1 MPRTKNSK
9 TLDAINN
16 DLASK
21 FQVDWDQTTWQRNLE
36 AFAFQCTDELT
47 PLDHFIGQD
56 RAQEA
61 IRFGLEVDKPGYNL
75 FVTGLTGTGKTSAI
89 KTHLQ
94 SIVDDL
100 DRQEK
105 RRPISDWAYVYCFE
119 DPDRPN
125 AICLPRGT
133 GKVYRQQLAT
143 ALRTL
148 QDEIPKVLKSEGFE
162 TQVRGHEEN
171 DRKATQDLMSGLE
184 QAGHEANFAVQ
195 LTPNGITIFPMT
207 EGRPM
212 TPEEYQ
218 ALESEPKAAIDEVR
232 AQLMQQTQD
241 TMAKIREL
249 EKASAQLM
257 QQLERGAVDQLVDQV
272 FFEVHALSQDIPEM
286 QQFLTDLGEY
296 VVNNI
301 GYFKEFDAPK
311 SALPGIPGI
320 SQGPAAGAAA
330 LGIDPFLPFELNVLV
345 DNSAVEKLPII
356 IEPNP
361 NWGNLFGRIE
371 RRAVMGA
378 YVSDHGML
386 KPGAVHL
393 ANGGYLVL
401 NARDVLVAPGV
412 WEGLKRAI
420 RNQEARLEDPA
431 EQSGLFI
438 PQGLRP
444 EPVPLDLKVIVTGD
458 ESIYRL
464 LTSSDNED
472 FWDLFKV
479 KAEFDFRVDLNE
491 ENMMA
496 YCAFICRT
504 CEEENLLAFET
515 GGAAR
520 VLEFGARQVSD
531 QTKLSTRF
539 GQIKD
544 LLIEADY
551 WARKDDAEMVQ
562 DHHVQQAIS
571 QKVYRLNLVEE
582 RLQEMISDGSLLL
595 DVDGGKVGQINGLAV
610 YDLGDFSFGRPS
622 RITVQTFAGREGF
635 INIERESDM
644 SGRSHN
650 KGILILSGYL
660 GAKFGKDRPLTLSA
674 SIAFEQS
681 YDGVDGD
688 SASSTELYAISSSL
702 SGLPLRQDIAVTGS
716 VNQRGEI
723 QPIGGVNQKVEGM
736 FDVCRSTAGL
746 TGTQG
751 VVIPHQNVKNLML
764 RDDVVDAIREGMFHI
779 YAVKTIDE
787 GLEVLTG
794 VPAGETDDSGAY
806 PEGTVNY
813 LVAKRLSELNDS
825 MRGYFQ
831 GLVSNELVANRGL
844 TVIPTKAGIHPAC
857 LSQNSLK

>member
-1 MPRTKNSK
+1 MPRSK
-9 TLDAINN
+9 ISGTSN
-16 DLASK
+16 DLASR
-21 FQVDWDQTTWQRNLE
+21 FRVDWDKTTWKRDLE
-36 AFAFQCTDELT
+36 AFAFKCTDELT
-47 PLDHFIGQD
+47 PLDYFIGQD

-100 DRQEK
+100 DRQGK
-105 RRPISDWAYVYCFE
+105 RRPISDWTYVYNFE
-119 DPDRPN
+119 DPDRPRV
-125 AICLPRGT
+125 IRLPRGS
-133 GKVYRQQLAT
+133 GKAFRQQLAT

-148 QDEIPKVLKSEGFE
+148 QEEIPKMLKSEGFE
-162 TQVRGHEEN
+162 AQVRGHEETE
-171 DRKATQDLMSGLE
+171 RKATQDLMSGLE
-184 QAGHEANFAVQ
+184 QAGQEANFAVQ

-218 ALESEPKAAIDEVR
+218 ALESEPKQAIDEVR
-232 AQLMQQTQD
+232 SRLMQDTQD

-249 EKASAQLM
+249 EKSSAQWL
-257 QQLERGAVDQLVDQV
+257 QELERSAGDQLVDQV
-272 FFEVHALSQDIPEM
+272 FFELHALAQEIPEM
-286 QQFLTDLGEY
+286 RQFLSDLGEY
-296 VVNNI
+296 VLGNI
-301 GYFKEFDAPK
+301 NLFKETDGPRPAIPGMAGAPGM
-311 SALPGIPGI
+311 PGIPP
-320 SQGPAAGAAA
+320 GPAAGSAA
-330 LGIDPFLPFELNVLV
+330 LGMNPFLPFELNVLV
-345 DNSAVEKLPII
+345 DNSAVDKLPII

-371 RRAVMGA
+371 RRAMMGT

-401 NARDVLVAPGV
+401 NARDVLMAPGA
-412 WEGLKRAI
+412 WEGLKRSI

-431 EQSGLFI
+431 EQTGLFI

-479 KAEFDFRVDLNE
+479 KAEFDYRVDLNE
-491 ENMMA
+491 ENVMA

-515 GGAAR
+515 GGAAK

-551 WARKDDAEMVQ
+551 WARKDDAPLVQ
-562 DHHVQQAIS
+562 DHHVQQAVN
-571 QKVYRLNLVEE
+571 QKIYRLNLVEE

-595 DVDGGKVGQINGLAV
+595 DVTGEKVGQINGLAV
-610 YDLGDFSFGRPS
+610 YDLGDFSFGRPT

-635 INIERESDM
+635 INIEREASM
-644 SGRSHN
+644 SGRTHD
-650 KGILILSGYL
+650 KGVLILSGYL
-660 GAKFGKDRPLTLSA
+660 GAKFGRDRPLTLSA
-674 SIAFEQS
+674 SICFEQS

-688 SASSTELYAISSSL
+688 SASSTELYAIASSL

-716 VNQRGEI
+716 VNQKGEI

-736 FDVCRSTAGL
+736 FDVCRAASGL

-764 RDDVVDAIREGMFHI
+764 RDDVVEAIRDGKFHV

-787 GLEVLTG
+787 GLEILTG
-794 VPAGETDDSGAY
+794 TAAGEADAAGEF

-813 LVAKRLSELNDS
+813 LIAKRLGELNDS

-831 GLVSNELVANRGL
+831 GLLSNG
-844 TVIPTKAGIHPAC
+844 
-857 LSQNSLK
+857 S

>member
-1 MPRTKNSK
+1 MPRTKNNK
-9 TLDAINN
+9 KDA
-16 DLASK
+16 DLASR
-21 FQVDWDQTTWQRNLE
+21 FRVEWDRTTWQRDLKS
-36 AFAFQCTDELT
+36 FAFQCTDELT

-89 KTHLQ
+89 KSHLQ

-105 RRPISDWAYVYCFE
+105 RRPISDWAYVYNFE
-119 DPDRPN
+119 DSDRPN
-125 AICLPRGT
+125 AIRLPRGT
-133 GKVYRQQLAT
+133 GKVYRQQLAA

-162 TQVRGHEEN
+162 SQVRGHEET
-171 DRKATQDLMSGLE
+171 DRKATQELMSGLE
-184 QAGHEANFAVQ
+184 QAGQEANFAVQ
-195 LTPNGITIFPMT
+195 LTPNGITIFPMI

-249 EKASAQLM
+249 EKASAQLL
-257 QQLERGAVDQLVDQV
+257 QELERSAGDQLVDQV
-272 FFEVHALSQDIPEM
+272 FFDLHAQSQDIPEM
-286 QQFLTDLGEY
+286 QHFLSHLGEY
-296 VVNNI
+296 VLNNI
-301 GYFKEFDAPK
+301 NHFKESDAPK
-311 SALPGIPGI
+311 SMISGVPGIPGMPP
-320 SQGPAAGAAA
+320 GPAAGGAA
-330 LGIDPFLPFELNVLV
+330 LGINPFLPFELNVLV
-345 DNSAVEKLPII
+345 DNSGVEKLPII
-356 IEPNP
+356 IEANP

-371 RRAVMGA
+371 RRALMGT

-401 NARDVLVAPGV
+401 NARDVLMAPGA

-431 EQSGLFI
+431 EQTGLFT

-479 KAEFDFRVDLNE
+479 KAEFDYRVDLNE

-504 CEEENLLAFET
+504 CEEESLLAFDT

-551 WARKDDAEMVQ
+551 WARKDDAETVQ

-595 DVDGGKVGQINGLAV
+595 DVDGEKVGQINGLAV

-635 INIERESDM
+635 INIEREADL
-644 SGRSHN
+644 SGRTHN

-736 FDVCRSTAGL
+736 FDVCRAAAGL

-751 VVIPHQNVKNLML
+751 VLIPHQNVKNLML
-764 RDDVVDAIREGMFHI
+764 RDDVVEAIREGMFHI

-794 VPAGETDDSGAY
+794 VPAGEADDTGAY

-813 LVAKRLSELNDS
+813 LVAKRLGELNDS

-831 GLVSNELVANRGL
+831 GLISNG
-844 TVIPTKAGIHPAC
+844 
-857 LSQNSLK
+857 S

>member
-1 MPRTKNSK
+1 MPRSKN
-9 TLDAINN
+9 TGAN
-16 DLASK
+16 DGLEDK
-21 FQVDWDQTTWQRNLE
+21 FRVDWEKTTWNRNME
-36 AFAFQCTDELT
+36 AFAFQCTDELL

-89 KTHLQ
+89 KAHLQ

-105 RRPISDWAYVYCFE
+105 RRPISDWAYVYNFE
-119 DPDRPN
+119 DPDRPR
-125 AICLPRGT
+125 AIRLPRGT
-133 GKVYRQQLAT
+133 GKVYRQQLSAV
-143 ALRTL
+143 LGTL
-148 QDEIPKVLKSEGFE
+148 KDEIPKVLKSESFE
-162 TQVRGHEEN
+162 SQLRNHEET
-171 DRKATQDLMSGLE
+171 DRRATQELMGELE
-184 QAGHEANFAVQ
+184 RAGQAANFAVQ

-218 ALESEPKAAIDEVR
+218 ALEPEPKQAIDEVR
-232 AQLMQQTQD
+232 AQLMQQTQE
-241 TMAKIREL
+241 TMSRIRDL
-249 EKASAQLM
+249 EKAAAHRVQE
-257 QQLERGAVDQLVDQV
+257 LERNVGNQLVEQV
-272 FFEVHALSQDIPEM
+272 FLELNALSQDIPEM
-286 QQFLTDLGEY
+286 QNFLSDLGEY
-296 VVNNI
+296 VLNNI
-301 GYFKEFDAPK
+301 NLFKEEEAPK
-311 SALPGIPGI
+311 PPINGMPP
-320 SQGPAAGAAA
+320 GPASGGVA
-330 LGIDPFLPFELNVLV
+330 LGFNPFLPFELNVLV

-371 RRAVMGA
+371 RRAVMGT

-386 KPGAVHL
+386 KPGAAHL

-401 NARDVLVAPGV
+401 NARDVLMAPGA
-412 WEGLKRAI
+412 WEGLKRSI
-420 RNQEARLEDPA
+420 RNREVRLEDPA
-431 EQSGLFI
+431 EQTGLFI

-458 ESIYRL
+458 ESIYRM

-479 KAEFDFRVDLNE
+479 KAEFDYRVDLNE

-504 CEEENLLAFET
+504 CEEEDLLPFAA

-562 DHHVQQAIS
+562 DHHVQTAVN
-571 QKVYRLNLVEE
+571 QKIYRLNLVEE
-582 RLQEMISDGSLLL
+582 RLKEMISDGSLLL
-595 DVDGGKVGQINGLAV
+595 DVTGEEVGQINGLAV
-610 YDLGDFSFGRPS
+610 YDLGDFSFGRPT
-622 RITVQTFAGREGF
+622 RITAQTFAGREGF
-635 INIERESDM
+635 VSIEREASM
-644 SGRSHN
+644 SGRTHD
-650 KGILILSGYL
+650 KGVLILSGYL
-660 GAKFGKDRPLTLSA
+660 GSKFGQDRPLTLSA

-688 SASSTELYAISSSL
+688 SASSTEIYAISSSL

-716 VNQRGEI
+716 VNQKGEI

-736 FDVCRSTAGL
+736 FDVCRATTGL

-751 VVIPHQNVKNLML
+751 VIIPYQNVKNLML
-764 RDDVVDAIREGMFHI
+764 RDDVVEAIREGKFHV

-787 GLEVLTG
+787 GLEILTG
-794 VPAGETDDSGAY
+794 EIAGEVDESGAF

-813 LVAKRLSELNDS
+813 LIAERLGELNDS

-831 GLVSNELVANRGL
+831 GLMSNGN
-844 TVIPTKAGIHPAC
+844 
-857 LSQNSLK
+857 

>member
-1 MPRTKNSK
+1 MASSKNSK
-9 TLDAINN
+9 IKDDVAGR
-16 DLASK
+16 
-21 FQVDWDQTTWQRNLE
+21 FRVDWDKTTWNPDLNV
-36 AFAFQCTDELT
+36 FAFKCTDELV

-56 RAQEA
+56 RAQDA

-89 KTHLQ
+89 KAHLQ

-105 RRPISDWAYVYCFE
+105 RRPISDWAYVYNFE
-119 DPDRPN
+119 DADRPR
-125 AICLPRGT
+125 AVRLPRGT
-133 GKVYRQQLAT
+133 GKVYRLQLSAV
-143 ALRTL
+143 LRTL

-162 TQVRGHEEN
+162 AQVRGHEET
-171 DRKATQDLMSGLE
+171 DRKATQDLMGELE
-184 QAGHEANFAVQ
+184 RAGQEANFAVQ
-195 LTPNGITIFPMT
+195 MTPNGITIFPMT

-218 ALESEPKAAIDEVR
+218 ALESEPKQAIDEVR
-232 AQLMQQTQD
+232 GRLMQQTQD
-241 TMAKIREL
+241 TMAKVKEL
-249 EKASAQLM
+249 EKASLQRVQA
-257 QQLERGAVDQLVDQV
+257 LERSAAGQLVDQL
-272 FFEVHALSQDIPEM
+272 FFELHALSQDIPEM
-286 QQFLTDLGEY
+286 RKFLTDLGEY
-296 VVNNI
+296 VLNNI
-301 GYFKEFDAPK
+301 NLFKESEGPK
-311 SALPGIPGI
+311 PMMSGMPPVPTGLG
-320 SQGPAAGAAA
+320 AA
-330 LGIDPFLPFELNVLV
+330 LGTNPFLPFELNVFV

-356 IEPNP
+356 VEPNP

-371 RRAVMGA
+371 RRAIMGA

-386 KPGAVHL
+386 KPGAAHL

-401 NARDVLVAPGV
+401 NARDVLMAPGA
-412 WEGLKRAI
+412 WEGLKRSI
-420 RNQEARLEDPA
+420 RNREVRLEDPA
-431 EQSGLFI
+431 EQTGLFI

-479 KAEFDFRVDLNE
+479 KAEFNFRVDLNE

-504 CEEENLLAFET
+504 CEEEDLLPFET
-515 GGAAR
+515 RGASR

-551 WARKDDAEMVQ
+551 WARKDDAEMV
-562 DHHVQQAIS
+562 HENHVQQAVS
-571 QKVYRLNLVEE
+571 QKIYRLNLVEE
-582 RLQEMISDGSLLL
+582 RIQEMIGDGSLLL
-595 DVDGGKVGQINGLAV
+595 DVEGEEVGQINGLAV
-610 YDLGDFSFGRPS
+610 YDLGDFSFGRPT
-622 RITVQTFAGREGF
+622 RITAQTYSGREGV
-635 INIERESDM
+635 INIEREASM
-644 SGRSHN
+644 SGRSHD
-650 KGILILSGYL
+650 KGVLILSGYL
-660 GAKFGKDRPLTLSA
+660 GAKFGHDRPLTLSA

-688 SASSTELYAISSSL
+688 SASSTEIYAISSSL

-736 FDVCRSTAGL
+736 FDVCQAATGL
-746 TGTQG
+746 TGHQG
-751 VVIPHQNVKNLML
+751 VIIPHQNVKNLML
-764 RDDVVDAIREGMFHI
+764 REDVVQAIKEKKFHI

-787 GLEVLTG
+787 GLEILTG
-794 VPAGETDDSGAY
+794 ITAGEIDESGVF
-806 PEGTVNY
+806 PEGTVNH
-813 LVAKRLSELNDS
+813 LIAERLGQLNDS

-831 GLVSNELVANRGL
+831 GMSSNG
-844 TVIPTKAGIHPAC
+844 
-857 LSQNSLK
+857 S

>member
-1 MPRTKNSK
+1 MPRSKKNG
-9 TLDAINN
+9 AGGA
-16 DLASK
+16 LADRFRVS
-21 FQVDWDQTTWQRNLE
+21 WEQTTWKPDPA
-36 AFAFQCTDELT
+36 AFSFHCTDELT
-47 PLDHFIGQD
+47 PLDRFIGQD

-89 KTHLQ
+89 KAHLQ

-105 RRPISDWAYVYCFE
+105 RRPISDWAYVYNFE
-119 DPDRPN
+119 DPDRPRV
-125 AICLPRGT
+125 IRLPRGT
-133 GKVYRQQLAT
+133 GKVYRQHLSA
-143 ALRTL
+143 ALRRMQEEL
-148 QDEIPKVLKSEGFE
+148 PKVLKSESFE
-162 TQVRGHEEN
+162 AQARGHEET
-171 DRKATQDLMSGLE
+171 DRKATQELMGDLE
-184 QAGHEANFAVQ
+184 QAGQAANFAVQ

-218 ALESEPKAAIDEVR
+218 ALEAEPKKAIDEVR

-241 TMAKIREL
+241 TMAKVREL
-249 EKASAQLM
+249 EMASAQRV
-257 QQLERGAVDQLVDQV
+257 QELERNAADQLVDQV
-272 FFEVHALSQDIPEM
+272 FFDLHALSPDIPEM
-286 QQFLTDLGEY
+286 RQFLSGLGGYVLNNLSLFKAADREPDRPKPMMGGPPTDPVSG
-296 VVNNI
+296 
-301 GYFKEFDAPK
+301 GT
-311 SALPGIPGI
+311 
-320 SQGPAAGAAA
+320 A
-330 LGIDPFLPFELNVLV
+330 LGVNPFLPFELNVLV
-345 DNSAVEKLPII
+345 DNSAGDKLPII

-371 RRAVMGA
+371 RRAIMGA

-401 NARDVLVAPGV
+401 NARDVLMAPGA
-412 WEGLKRAI
+412 WEGLKRSI

-431 EQSGLFI
+431 EQTGLFI

-464 LTSSDNED
+464 LTANDNED

-491 ENMMA
+491 ENTMA

-504 CEEENLLAFET
+504 CEEEDLLPFES

-531 QTKLSTRF
+531 QNKLSTRF

-551 WARKDDAEMVQ
+551 WARKDDAKMVM
-562 DHHVQQAIS
+562 DHHVQLAVN

-582 RLQEMISDGSLLL
+582 RLQEMIADGTLLL
-595 DVDGGKVGQINGLAV
+595 DITGEVVGQINGLAV

-622 RITVQTFAGREGF
+622 RITAQTYAGREGF
-635 INIERESDM
+635 INIEREASM
-644 SGRSHN
+644 SGRTHD
-650 KGILILSGYL
+650 KGVLILSGYL
-660 GAKFGKDRPLTLSA
+660 GSKFGQDRPLTLSA
-674 SIAFEQS
+674 SLCFEQS

-688 SASSTELYAISSSL
+688 SASSTEIYAISSSL
-702 SGLPLRQDIAVTGS
+702 SGLPIRQDIAVTGS
-716 VNQRGEI
+716 VNQKGEI

-736 FDVCRSTAGL
+736 FDVCRASSGL
-746 TGTQG
+746 TGSQG
-751 VVIPHQNVKNLML
+751 VMIPHQNVKNLML
-764 RDDVVDAIREGMFHI
+764 RSDVVEAIKEGKFHI

-787 GLEVLTG
+787 GLEILTG
-794 VPAGETDDSGAY
+794 RAAGEAGASGAF

-813 LVAKRLSELNDS
+813 LIAKRLGELNDS

-831 GLVSNELVANRGL
+831 GMISKG
-844 TVIPTKAGIHPAC
+844 
-857 LSQNSLK
+857 

>member
-1 MPRTKNSK
+1 MPRSNKRGTS
-9 TLDAINN
+9 T
-16 DLASK
+16 DLATK
-21 FQVDWDQTTWQRNLE
+21 YRVGWEKATWNPDME
-36 AFAFQCTDELT
+36 TFAFQCTDELA
-47 PLDHFIGQD
+47 PLDRFIGQD

-89 KTHLQ
+89 KAHLQ

-105 RRPISDWAYVYCFE
+105 RRSVSDWAYVYNFI
-119 DPDRPN
+119 DPDRPKV
-125 AICLPRGT
+125 IRIPSGM
-133 GKVYRQQLAT
+133 GKVYRRQIA
-143 ALRTL
+143 AVLRTL
-148 QDEIPKVLKSEGFE
+148 QEEIPKVLRSEAFE
-162 TQVRGHEEN
+162 AQIRSHEES
-171 DRKATQDLMSGLE
+171 DRKATQDLMGDLE
-184 QAGHEANFAVQ
+184 RVGQEVNFAVQ

-218 ALESEPKAAIDEVR
+218 ALEPEPKQAIDEVR
-232 AQLMQQTQD
+232 FQLMQQTQD
-241 TMAKIREL
+241 TMAKIRDL
-249 EKASAQLM
+249 EKASTRRVQD
-257 QQLERGAVDQLVDQV
+257 LERSAGDQLVDQV
-272 FFEVHALSQDIPEM
+272 FFDLQALSQDIPEM
-286 QQFLTDLGEY
+286 QQFLSDLGEY
-296 VVNNI
+296 VLGNI
-301 GYFKEFDAPK
+301 DLFKEPDTPKPAPMMGGV
-311 SALPGIPGI
+311 LPGPAPG
-320 SQGPAAGAAA
+320 GAALA
-330 LGIDPFLPFELNVLV
+330 TNPFLPFDFNVFV
-345 DNSAVEKLPII
+345 DNSGVEKLPII

-371 RRAVMGA
+371 RRAIMGT

-401 NARDVLVAPGV
+401 NARDVLMAPGA
-412 WEGLKRAI
+412 WEGLKRSI
-420 RNQEARLEDPA
+420 RNREVRLEDPA
-431 EQSGLFI
+431 EQTGLFV

-444 EPVPLDLKVIVTGD
+444 EPIPLDLKVIVTGD
-458 ESIYRL
+458 ESIYRM

-479 KAEFDFRVDLNE
+479 KAEFDYRVDINE

-504 CEEENLLAFET
+504 CEEEGLLPFET

-531 QTKLSTRF
+531 QNKLSTRF

-551 WARKDDAEMVQ
+551 WARKEDALRVQ
-562 DHHVQQAIS
+562 DHHVQQAIN
-571 QKVYRLNLVEE
+571 QKIYRLNLMEE
-582 RLQEMISDGSLLL
+582 RIREMVADGTLLL
-595 DVDGGKVGQINGLAV
+595 DVTGEEVGQINGLAV
-610 YDLGDFSFGRPS
+610 FDLGDFSFGRPT
-622 RITVQTFAGREGF
+622 RITAQTYAGREGF
-635 INIERESDM
+635 INIEREASM
-644 SGRSHN
+644 SGRSHD
-650 KGILILSGYL
+650 KGVLILSGYL
-660 GAKFGKDRPLTLSA
+660 GAKFGHDRPLTLSA
-674 SIAFEQS
+674 SICFEQS

-688 SASSTELYAISSSL
+688 SASSTEIYAISSSL

-736 FDVCRSTAGL
+736 YDVCRMANGL

-751 VVIPHQNVKNLML
+751 VMIPHQNVKNLML
-764 RDDVVDAIREGMFHI
+764 REDVVAAIRDGMFHV

-787 GLEVLTG
+787 GLEILTSTT
-794 VPAGETDDSGAY
+794 AGEPDSSGVY

-813 LVAKRLSELNDS
+813 LIDKRLSELNES

-831 GLVSNELVANRGL
+831 GIFANG
-844 TVIPTKAGIHPAC
+844 
-857 LSQNSLK
+857 S

>member
-1 MPRTKNSK
+1 MLRSKPNVTK
-9 TLDAINN
+9 DG
-16 DLASK
+16 LAAK
-21 FQVDWDQTTWQRNLE
+21 FRVDWDKTTWQRDLE
-36 AFAFQCTDELT
+36 WLAFQCTDELT
-47 PLDHFIGQD
+47 PLDRFIGQD

-89 KTHLQ
+89 KSHLQ

-105 RRPISDWAYVYCFE
+105 RRPISDWAYVYNFE
-119 DPDRPN
+119 DPDRPC
-125 AICLPRGT
+125 ALRLPRGT
-133 GKVYRQQLAT
+133 GKVYRQQLSA

-162 TQVRGHEEN
+162 SQVRSYEEG
-171 DRKATQDLMSGLE
+171 DRKATQELMGGLE
-184 QAGHEANFAVQ
+184 QAGKEANFAVQ

-218 ALESEPKAAIDEVR
+218 ALDAEPKTAIDEVR
-232 AQLMQQTQD
+232 SHLMQQTQD

-249 EKASAQLM
+249 EKASGARLEE
-257 QQLERGAVDQLVDQV
+257 LERSAGDQLVDQV
-272 FFEVHALSQDIPEM
+272 FFELHAISQDIPEM
-286 QQFLTDLGEY
+286 QRFLTDLGEY
-296 VVNNI
+296 VLSNI
-301 GYFKEFDAPK
+301 DYFKESDAPK
-311 SALPGIPGI
+311 GMIPGIPSIPGMP
-320 SQGPAAGAAA
+320 SGPAGGGPG
-330 LGIDPFLPFELNVLV
+330 LGVSPFLPFELNVLV

-371 RRAVMGA
+371 RRAMMGT

-401 NARDVLVAPGV
+401 NARDVLMAPGA

-431 EQSGLFI
+431 EQTGLFI

-479 KAEFDFRVDLNE
+479 KAEFDHRVDLNE

-551 WARKDDAEMVQ
+551 WARKDDAKMVQ
-562 DHHVQQAIS
+562 DQHVQQAIS
-571 QKVYRLNLVEE
+571 QKIYRLNLVEE
-582 RLQEMISDGSLLL
+582 RIGEMISDGSLLL
-595 DVDGGKVGQINGLAV
+595 DVTGEKVGQINGLAV

-622 RITVQTFAGREGF
+622 RITAETFAGREGF
-635 INIERESDM
+635 INIEREADM

-650 KGILILSGYL
+650 KGILILSGFL
-660 GAKFGKDRPLTLSA
+660 GAKFGKNRPLTLSA
-674 SIAFEQS
+674 SICFEQS

-688 SASSTELYAISSSL
+688 SASSTEIYAICSSL

-716 VNQRGEI
+716 VNQKGEI

-736 FDVCRSTAGL
+736 FDVCRSIDGL

-751 VVIPHQNVKNLML
+751 VMIPHQNVKNLML
-764 RDDVVDAIREGMFHI
+764 RDDVVEAIKDGKFHI
-779 YAVKTIDE
+779 YAVKTINE
-787 GLEVLTG
+787 GLEILTSTA
-794 VPAGETDDSGAY
+794 AGEEDATGAF
-806 PEGTVNY
+806 PEGSVNS
-813 LVAKRLSELNDS
+813 LIAKRLGELNDS

-831 GLVSNELVANRGL
+831 GLVSNG
-844 TVIPTKAGIHPAC
+844 K
-857 LSQNSLK
+857 